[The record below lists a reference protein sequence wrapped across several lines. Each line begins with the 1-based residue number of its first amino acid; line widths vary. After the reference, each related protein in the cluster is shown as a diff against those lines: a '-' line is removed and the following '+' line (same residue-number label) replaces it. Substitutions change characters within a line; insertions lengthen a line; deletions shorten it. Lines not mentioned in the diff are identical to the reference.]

1 MSTNGADETAES
13 TRRYLL
19 LDRTILFVVAALT
32 RLAWMIPWPIWSAIA
47 TIGGLGAMLTQ
58 RRHAVLDNVRHAR
71 AERPPIPPVAWF
83 IGAQQ
88 IATHL
93 RAVIGTL
100 RGAYRLPDTKELLV
114 LDGIEAVR
122 PHLGQRG
129 MIIVATHS
137 GPYTMLGLMGRRWL
151 ADQGFEGEL
160 AIVARMFRPFRSGAL
175 MDWFMDYF
183 TRAGVT
189 VISVHEQ
196 PQIMAKRLREVLDKK
211 GIVVL
216 LVDEPTPTP
225 SAVVPFFDSAI
236 KMPLGPVRLAKATRS
251 LIVPT
256 IASYGPGR
264 KMTITLATPQ
274 EPTGSVTEEMHRL
287 ARTLEGLVSRNL
299 GQWAMLTPIWIDE
312 QKEQEKKT
320 PGGSREKY
328 SFADLHLHTR
338 GSDGLLHPEE
348 WIDAA
353 RDRDVKVIAIT
364 DHDHLETVREWKD
377 RDPEGTR
384 HVIPGVELTARG
396 RIVHLGV
403 LFTEEIPQRIPRPGR
418 PLLQLVRWARRID
431 GSIVVLV
438 HPLPL
443 LWRSQLR
450 SLARAGLLPDA
461 IESRFPFGGDGRRTA
476 AIEQAAREYDL
487 AILGSSDAHLAPGQ
501 LGSQATRFPGETVE
515 HLLQAIRERRTS
527 AAILHKP
534 AALPRR
540 VHLLQSAYSWL
551 LPFRAL
557 PGVPAI
563 RAALRDRARA
573 AVVETPPE
581 RHLRVPEAAP
591 TNAETRV
598 S

>member
-1 MSTNGADETAES
+1 M
-13 TRRYLL
+13 
-19 LDRTILFVVAALT
+19 IAALT

-58 RRHAVLDNVRHAR
+58 RRHAVLENVRHAR
-71 AERPPIPPVAWF
+71 ADSPPMRPLAWF

-100 RGAYRLPDTKELLV
+100 RGAYRLPDTRDVLV
-114 LDGIEAVR
+114 LDGIEAIR

-129 MIIVATHS
+129 MIIVGTHS

-189 VISVHEQ
+189 VISVNEK
-196 PQIMAKRLREVLDKK
+196 PQIMAKRLREVLEHK

-264 KMTITLATPQ
+264 KMTITLARPQ
-274 EPTGSVTEEMHRL
+274 DPTGSVTEEMHRL

-312 QKEQEKKT
+312 HKHNEK
-320 PGGSREKY
+320 PASPEKHSY
-328 SFADLHLHTR
+328 ADLHLHTR

-353 RDRDVKVIAIT
+353 RDRNVKVIAVT
-364 DHDHLETVREWKD
+364 DHDHLETVRAWKAV
-377 RDPEGTR
+377 DPEGTR

-403 LFTEEIPQRIPRPGR
+403 LFPGEVPERFPRPGR
-418 PLLQLVRWARRID
+418 PLLQLVRWARQIE

-443 LWRSQLR
+443 LWRLQLR
-450 SLARAGLLPDA
+450 SMARAGLLPDA
-461 IESRFPFGGDGRRTA
+461 IESRFPFGGGWPPHGGDRTGRARARPGDSGQQRRASGART
-476 AIEQAAREYDL
+476 
-487 AILGSSDAHLAPGQ
+487 
-501 LGSQATRFPGETVE
+501 TRGTGD
-515 HLLQAIRERRTS
+515 
-527 AAILHKP
+527 
-534 AALPRR
+534 ALPRR
-540 VHLLQSAYSWL
+540 DSRRSAAGNPRTPHQRRGAAPAS
-551 LPFRAL
+551 RA
-557 PGVPAI
+557 PA
-563 RAALRDRARA
+563 ARA
-573 AVVETPPE
+573 PAAIGLLLASPLPHAARSPSAARRPARPGASCRDPE
-581 RHLRVPEAAP
+581 STRTAPSCSRTGTHARANSGILRA
-591 TNAETRV
+591 
-598 S
+598 